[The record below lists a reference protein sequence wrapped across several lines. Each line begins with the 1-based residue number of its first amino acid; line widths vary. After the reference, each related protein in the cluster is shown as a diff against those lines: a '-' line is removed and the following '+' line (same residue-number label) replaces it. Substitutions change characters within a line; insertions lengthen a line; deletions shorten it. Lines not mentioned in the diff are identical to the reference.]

1 MSARGNI
8 RRAQRASARRSAWR
22 PWRKLVAGVAAAAVV
37 AAASVV
43 VDVTPAEALTLQAP
57 QNIYQETVNG
67 DYLMV
72 GNGVLA
78 FNRVVSGLDNN
89 NTTANRLHN
98 GESGSYYNDYAWMGA
113 NTVAGLTGAD
123 NGSSANVTIPAGAA
137 VVKAALRTFGGG
149 EARRVGF
156 GG

>member
-78 FNRVVSGLDNN
+78 FNRVVSGLANN

-113 NTVAGLTGAD
+113 NTVAG
-123 NGSSANVTIPAGAA
+123 
-137 VVKAALRTFGGG
+137 
-149 EARRVGF
+149 
-156 GG
+156 